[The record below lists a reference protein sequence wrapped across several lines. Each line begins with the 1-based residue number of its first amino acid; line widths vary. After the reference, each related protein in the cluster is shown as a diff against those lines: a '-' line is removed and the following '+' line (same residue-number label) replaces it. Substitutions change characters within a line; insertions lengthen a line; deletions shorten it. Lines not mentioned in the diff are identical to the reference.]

1 MECNLIDTKKIN
13 LSNKIFLLILF
24 SFPLIVILG
33 SAAINIASIIT
44 SIIFLFVFIK
54 KIETNFFKNKFLIYL
69 IAFLFYIFV
78 NTLIHDQGL
87 PLILKSLGNYRYLIL
102 AASVYLALDISSERS
117 KKIFIYFNL
126 CLIILVGLD
135 IIYQYIFQKDI
146 FGLTPGMC
154 DITGKNCVRFSGVF
168 GQELIAGGYLVQFGL
183 LVFFLLQK
191 INNQKNYLVQAIEII
206 FILFLFVVI
215 LLTGERNA
223 IIIFLLSIFFFYI
236 FQKKYFNLILIFLF
250 FFISIFIISQKID
263 SVKSRFLYPVGT
275 WGDIYHAKKSTLE
288 EKIIDS
294 PWMLHYKA
302 AVELFLERPIVGHG
316 AKSFRI
322 LCKDTN
328 INAKAINKLSRYSPC
343 STHPH
348 NYLLELL
355 SEHGII
361 GGILFAGL
369 IIGIAVKIFKIRNY
383 HTKESVVAIG
393 LGSLLLAIMFPLKPS
408 GSFFSTFNAS
418 LLFYIMGFFLYY
430 SRKVK

>member
-1 MECNLIDTKKIN
+1 
-13 LSNKIFLLILF
+13 
-24 SFPLIVILG
+24 
-33 SAAINIASIIT
+33 
-44 SIIFLFVFIK
+44 
-54 KIETNFFKNKFLIYL
+54 
-69 IAFLFYIFV
+69 
-78 NTLIHDQGL
+78 
-87 PLILKSLGNYRYLIL
+87 
-102 AASVYLALDISSERS
+102 
-117 KKIFIYFNL
+117 
-126 CLIILVGLD
+126 
-135 IIYQYIFQKDI
+135 
-146 FGLTPGMC
+146 
-154 DITGKNCVRFSGVF
+154 
-168 GQELIAGGYLVQFGL
+168 
-183 LVFFLLQK
+183 
-191 INNQKNYLVQAIEII
+191 
-206 FILFLFVVI
+206 
-215 LLTGERNA
+215 
-223 IIIFLLSIFFFYI
+223 
-236 FQKKYFNLILIFLF
+236 
-250 FFISIFIISQKID
+250 
-263 SVKSRFLYPVGT
+263 
-275 WGDIYHAKKSTLE
+275 
-288 EKIIDS
+288 
-294 PWMLHYKA
+294 MLHYKA

-322 LCKDTN
+322 LCKNTN